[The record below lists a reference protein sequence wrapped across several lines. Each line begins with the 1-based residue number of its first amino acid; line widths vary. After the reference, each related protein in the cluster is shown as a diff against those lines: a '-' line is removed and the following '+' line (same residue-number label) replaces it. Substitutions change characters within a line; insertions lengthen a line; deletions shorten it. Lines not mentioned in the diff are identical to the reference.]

1 MRLNKGGLIA
11 SALYVVHFLLFSCL
25 SYSASLKASVLL
37 AEAAVLPAGLI
48 LGWVWP
54 ALGLQDPPF
63 GTESWMNSY
72 RFYAPVSLVISY
84 LFGWMLHTIWRLLVR
99 YVGPGL
105 EQIDT
110 VLIKRLNRD

>member
-1 MRLNKGGLIA
+1 
-11 SALYVVHFLLFSCL
+11 
-25 SYSASLKASVLL
+25 
-37 AEAAVLPAGLI
+37 
-48 LGWVWP
+48 
-54 ALGLQDPPF
+54 
-63 GTESWMNSY
+63 MNSY